1 MELEKK
7 LFTIILSC
15 EKYAFRREFQNTS
28 RLGDHMY
35 FIGDPNLSSPLVKP
49 GPDGTDGEI
58 VYLPCP
64 DNYENLTQ
72 KTLMAVKWAVENKD
86 FDLLLKTNDDV
97 IFLDYFDEV
106 VYDASKH
113 DYSGALENG
122 GYKSSWH
129 VGKCENKMFHAEKF
143 FIPPVCYCQGCVY
156 FLSKKSAS
164 ILANHELGDD
174 YCIYEDAEVGKILS
188 KSKIYARRIDVRKGF
203 EFYF

>member
-1 MELEKK
+1 MKSRK
-7 LFTIILSC
+7 RLFTIILSC

-28 RLGDHMY
+28 RLGDYMY
-35 FIGDPNLSSPLVKP
+35 FIGKPGLSSPLVKWQ
-49 GPDGTDGEI
+49 GSVGT

-64 DNYENLTQ
+64 DNYESLTQ

-86 FDLLLKTNDDV
+86 FDLLLKTDDDV
-97 IFLDYFDEV
+97 IFLDQFDDV
-106 VYDASKH
+106 VYDASKY

-122 GYKSSWH
+122 GYNSSWH
-129 VGKCENKMFHAEKF
+129 AGKCENKMLHTEKF

-156 FLSKKSAS
+156 FLSKKSAL
-164 ILANHELGDD
+164 ILANHKLGDD
-174 YCIYEDAEVGKILS
+174 YCIYEDAEVGNILS

>member
-1 MELEKK
+1 MKSAK
-7 LFTIILSC
+7 RLFTIILSC

-28 RLGDHMY
+28 RLGDYMY
-35 FIGDPNLSSPLVKP
+35 FIGNPKLSSPLVKWQ
-49 GPDGTDGEI
+49 GGNGT

-64 DNYENLTQ
+64 DNYESLTQ
-72 KTLMAVKWAVENKD
+72 KTLMAVKWAVKNRD
-86 FDLLLKTNDDV
+86 FDLLLKTDDDV
-97 IFLDYFDEV
+97 VFLDYFDDV
-106 VYDASKH
+106 VYDASKY

-122 GYKSSWH
+122 GYNSSWH
-129 VGKCENKMFHAEKF
+129 SGKCENKMLHTEKF

-174 YCIYEDAEVGKILS
+174 YCIYEDAEVGNILS

>member
-1 MELEKK
+1 MKSGK
-7 LFTIILSC
+7 RLFTIILSC

-28 RLGDHMY
+28 RLGDYMY
-35 FIGDPNLSSPLVKP
+35 FIGKPELSSPLVEWK
-49 GPDGTDGEI
+49 GSIGT

-64 DNYENLTQ
+64 DNYESLTK
-72 KTLMAVKWAVENKD
+72 KTLMAVKWAVENRD
-86 FDLLLKTNDDV
+86 FDLLLKTDDDV
-97 IFLDYFDEV
+97 IFLDHFDDV
-106 VYDASKH
+106 VYDASKY

-122 GYKSSWH
+122 GYNSSWH
-129 VGKCENKMFHAEKF
+129 SGKCENKMLHAEKF

-174 YCIYEDAEVGKILS
+174 YCIYEDAEVGNILR